1 MEITLLKLLLAHLL
15 GDFFLQPNA
24 WVTEKEQLKLK
35 SAKLYMH
42 VAIHIGLIFLVFMS
56 LDVWKVA
63 LTIGI
68 SHLIIDAMKLSWQKS
83 TTKRLWFFADQFLHI
98 TTIVLCWSYF
108 FKQNINI
115 DFVNSNQFWLFG
127 FGALLLTSPTAVIIR
142 VVIARWMPTSNSST
156 GLSTTSLQDAG
167 KYIGIMERLMI
178 FLFVCTNHFE
188 AVGFL
193 LAAKSIFRFG
203 DLKDAHDIKL
213 TEYVL
218 IGTLLSFGIALIVGL
233 TVLNINL

>member
-1 MEITLLKLLLAHLL
+1 MEIALLKLLLAHLL

-35 SAKLYMH
+35 SAKLYWHVVIH
-42 VAIHIGLIFLVFMS
+42 VALIFLVFMS
-56 LDVWKVA
+56 LSVWKIA
-63 LTIGI
+63 LVIGAT
-68 SHLIIDAMKLSWQKS
+68 HLVIDAMKLSLQKAK
-83 TTKRLWFFADQFLHI
+83 TKRLWFFIDQLLHVKS
-98 TTIVLCWSYF
+98 IVACWSYYWS
-108 FKQNINI
+108 NNI
-115 DFVNSNQFWLFG
+115 DFSFLNNDKIWLFA
-127 FGALLLTSPTAVIIR
+127 FGAILLTSPAAVFIR
-142 VVIARWMPTSNSST
+142 VIIARWVPGANNNT

-167 KYIGIMERLMI
+167 KYIGIMERLLI
-178 FLFVCTNHFE
+178 YLFVCTNHFE

-218 IGTLLSFGIALIVGL
+218 IGTLLSFGIALI
-233 TVLNINL
+233 